1 MFVASALLI
10 IGLLLL
16 AYGADRLVFSA
27 SILCRSFGIPP
38 LIIGMTVVSIGTSL
52 PEMILSFSAAQHG
65 QMDLAVGTALGS
77 NITNILLILGAAA
90 LMHPLSVHSNLI
102 RRELPLMLLVT
113 LLSGFML
120 FDNQLSRLDGIG
132 LIAIAAIYLMV
143 VIRIARKAERDNN
156 DTLTREQLAEL
167 PREESGNTVAFLWLA
182 VALIILPMSTR
193 MVIDNA
199 TAFADY
205 FGVSELVMGLTLI
218 AVGTSLPELATVIA
232 GALKGEDDIAI
243 GNLIGA
249 NIYNIAIVLGLP
261 ALIHP
266 GSIDYHAFARDYWVM
281 LGVSVL
287 FALLCLLRRR
297 RVGRIAG
304 LILLCGFFVWVTLP
318 EGLDTQAMLPRG
330 VDARVAYVP
339 GPAFYA
345 DGQGARNARLSFCFP
360 PPDRIKTGVRRFADV
375 VRRELEVMNTFGV
388 SHSPTLS
395 RPAPGPSAN
404 LT

>member
-1 MFVASALLI
+1 MFVATALLF
-10 IGLLLL
+10 IGLILL

-27 SILCRSFGIPP
+27 AILCRSFGIPP

-52 PEMILSFSAAQHG
+52 PELIVSFSAAQHG

-77 NITNILLILGAAA
+77 NITNILLILGGAA
-90 LMHPLSVHSNLI
+90 LLHPLTVHSNLI
-102 RRELPLMLLVT
+102 RRELPLMLLVS
-113 LLSGFML
+113 LLSGIML
-120 FDNQLSRLDGIG
+120 FDNHLSRLDGVALL
-132 LIAIAAIYLMV
+132 LIALGYLLIA
-143 VIRIARKAERDNN
+143 IRIARRAERDNN

-167 PREESGNTVAFLWLA
+167 PRDESGNTVAFLWLA

-218 AVGTSLPELATVIA
+218 AVGTSLPELATVVA

-249 NIYNIAIVLGLP
+249 NIFNLAIVLGLP

-266 GSIDYHAFARDYWVM
+266 GSIDVHAFARDYWVM

-287 FALLCLLRRR
+287 FALLCLLRKRR
-297 RVGRIAG
+297 IG
-304 LILLCGFFVWVTLP
+304 
-318 EGLDTQAMLPRG
+318 
-330 VDARVAYVP
+330 RVAGTLLLGGFIAWVLWLWLS
-339 GPAFYA
+339 PALITSY
-345 DGQGARNARLSFCFP
+345 
-360 PPDRIKTGVRRFADV
+360 
-375 VRRELEVMNTFGV
+375 
-388 SHSPTLS
+388 
-395 RPAPGPSAN
+395 
-404 LT
+404 

>member
-1 MFVASALLI
+1 
-10 IGLLLL
+10 
-16 AYGADRLVFSA
+16 
-27 SILCRSFGIPP
+27 
-38 LIIGMTVVSIGTSL
+38 
-52 PEMILSFSAAQHG
+52 
-65 QMDLAVGTALGS
+65 
-77 NITNILLILGAAA
+77 
-90 LMHPLSVHSNLI
+90 MHPLSVHSNLI

-304 LILLCGFFVWVTLP
+304 LILLCGFFVWVTL
-318 EGLDTQAMLPRG
+318 LWMQ
-330 VDARVAYVP
+330 
-339 GPAFYA
+339 PAFM
-345 DGQGARNARLSFCFP
+345 DG
-360 PPDRIKTGVRRFADV
+360 
-375 VRRELEVMNTFGV
+375 
-388 SHSPTLS
+388 
-395 RPAPGPSAN
+395 
-404 LT
+404 